1 MADITIQGLVGQSSP
16 RAESDGI
23 KADLKLNRRGELCV
37 VDFYTQMALEG
48 RAFQVRIG
56 TITTPAVGDVV
67 ITDTK
72 AEMCVDAATGT
83 TVLPTH
89 LHIGVNLGTG
99 TLHEYGVKSVAAVS
113 TSGTAFVPLPL
124 YIGGAASTCVARAAE
139 AGGVVTIAELATT
152 TRVHWAAANPLA
164 VAAGHALTNH
174 YWEPRTPPPIVGP
187 ANVYVQVAATGTGP
201 SYFASFE
208 YIELPTASVN

>member
-1 MADITIQGLVGQSSP
+1 MADITIQGLVGQSVP

-56 TITTPAVGDVV
+56 TISTPAVGDVV

-99 TLHEYGVKSVAAVS
+99 TLHEYACKSVAAVAPSPPS
-113 TSGTAFVPLPL
+113 TSTV
-124 YIGGAASTCVARAAE
+124 R
-139 AGGVVTIAELATT
+139 
-152 TRVHWAAANPLA
+152 NPR
-164 VAAGHALTNH
+164 
-174 YWEPRTPPPIVGP
+174 PPPPIFGP

-201 SYFASFE
+201 SYYSSFE
-208 YIELPTASVN
+208 FIELPT